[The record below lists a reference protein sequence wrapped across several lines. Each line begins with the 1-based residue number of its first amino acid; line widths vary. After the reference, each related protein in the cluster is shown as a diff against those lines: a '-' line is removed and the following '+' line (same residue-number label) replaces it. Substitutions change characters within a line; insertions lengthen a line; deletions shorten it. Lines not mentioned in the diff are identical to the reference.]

1 MPPDLPSAT
10 RPRSP
15 AAAISRRDFVRATA
29 AAGALSGLMPAFAAC
44 DRGPRLNLYIWSDYL
59 APDTIAGFER
69 QTGIRVTVDTYE
81 SNEEMAS
88 KLLAGAQGYDVIVP
102 SSYILPSLVRQQLLL
117 PIPAGALAN
126 LGNIAP
132 IFRTTT
138 ANPVSPYAVP
148 YEWGVTGIVWRR
160 DRIPSLPA
168 TWGVFLDP
176 AHPGPMTMM
185 DDGREVLGSM
195 LRYRGHSINSTDP
208 AELEQAKADALTARS
223 NLRAFVSAPVKGQLI
238 SGDVWIA
245 QLWNGDAAQARRE
258 APDLAFVVP
267 AEGSNI
273 WIDFMAIPANAPNV
287 AEALQFIDYI
297 LRPAVGAAISEA
309 TGYGSANAAASALL
323 VDPVAYPTPEEM
335 RRLEFQHDLGE
346 TTALLDRLWTEVKA
360 G

>member
-1 MPPDLPSAT
+1 M
-10 RPRSP
+10 
-15 AAAISRRDFVRATA
+15 SRRDFVRAAT
-29 AAGALSGLMPAFAAC
+29 AAGAAVGLAPAFSAC

-59 APDTIAGFER
+59 APDTISGFE
-69 QTGIRVTVDTYE
+69 QDTGIRVTVDTYE

-102 SSYILPSLVRQQLLL
+102 SSYILPSLVRQGLLL
-117 PIPAGALAN
+117 PIPAGSLTR
-126 LGNIAP
+126 LGNVAP
-132 IFRTTT
+132 VFRTGT
-138 ANPVSPYAVP
+138 ANPVPDYAVP
-148 YEWGVTGIVWRR
+148 YQWGVTGIVWRE
-160 DRIPSLPA
+160 DKVPSLPA

-208 AELEQAKADALTARS
+208 AELEEAKADALTARP
-223 NLRAFVSAPVKGQLI
+223 NLRAYVSAPVKGQLV

-258 APDLAFVVP
+258 SPDLAFLVP

-287 AEALQFIDYI
+287 AEALRFIDYI

-309 TGYGSANAAASALL
+309 TGYGSANAAATALM
-323 VDPVAYPTPEEM
+323 VNPVAYPTAEEM
-335 RRLEFQHDLGE
+335 QRLEFQHDLGE
-346 TTALLDRLWTEVKA
+346 TSALYDRLWTEIKA

>member
-1 MPPDLPSAT
+1 MPLDPPSA
-10 RPRSP
+10 PRLHPP

-29 AAGALSGLMPAFAAC
+29 VAGAAAGLAPAFAAC

-59 APDTIAGFER
+59 APDTISGFER
-69 QTGIRVTVDTYE
+69 DAGIRVTVDTYE
-81 SNEEMAS
+81 SNEEMAA

-102 SSYILPSLVRQQLLL
+102 SSYILPSLVRQELLL
-117 PIPAGALAN
+117 SIPEGSLGN

-132 IFRTTT
+132 IFRTAA
-138 ANPVSPYAVP
+138 ANPVPAYAVP
-148 YEWGVTGIVWRR
+148 YEWGLTGIVWRQ
-160 DRIPSLPA
+160 DKVPTLPA

-208 AELEQAKADALTARS
+208 AELEQAKADALTARP
-223 NLRAFVSAPVKGQLI
+223 NLRAYVSAPVKGQLI

-258 APDLAFVVP
+258 APGLAFQVP

-287 AEALQFIDYI
+287 PEALKFIDYI
-297 LRPAVGAAISEA
+297 LRPPVGAAISAA
-309 TGYGSANAAASALL
+309 TGYGSANAAATALL
-323 VDPVAYPTPEEM
+323 KDPVAFPTAEEM
-335 RRLEFQHDLGE
+335 TRLEFQHDLGE
-346 TTALLDRLWTEVKA
+346 TSALYDRLWTEVKA